1 MSISTTQKPTT
12 RRIVGM
18 VVGIVIIGL
27 GIALFKQSHLGNDSI
42 SALNMRLAELLGISL
57 GVQNVATNILFF
69 ALEFW
74 FGRKYIGLGTFVNG
88 IGMGFIITF
97 FYDPIAA
104 AFGPAASLPEQLV
117 WVVLAVLVTALGA
130 SLYQTAD
137 LGIAP
142 YDYLSLG
149 LRDYTH
155 FQYFGCRVFT
165 DAFCALLCW
174 LLGGLVGLGTL
185 ICAFCLGP
193 FIQFDVLFTDDL
205 YTRISRN
212 AIETANALKKGLAA
226 KGYRFFMDSPTNQ
239 LFVVLENTQLA
250 ALEGKAKFGF
260 WEKFDDSHT
269 VVRIATSWATKM
281 EEIEQLIALMA
292 LRLMRV

>member
-1 MSISTTQKPTT
+1 MSTSTTQKPTT

-74 FGRKYIGLGTFVNG
+74 FGRKYIGLGTFV
-88 IGMGFIITF
+88 I
-97 FYDPIAA
+97 
-104 AFGPAASLPEQLV
+104 GPAASLPEQLV

-193 FIQFDVLFTDDL
+193 FIQFFNGLVSERVLQ
-205 YTRISRN
+205 YKP
-212 AIETANALKKGLAA
+212 E
-226 KGYRFFMDSPTNQ
+226 
-239 LFVVLENTQLA
+239 
-250 ALEGKAKFGF
+250 KA
-260 WEKFDDSHT
+260 
-269 VVRIATSWATKM
+269 
-281 EEIEQLIALMA
+281 
-292 LRLMRV
+292 

>member
-88 IGMGFIITF
+88 ICIGYIVTA
-97 FYDPIAA
+97 FYDPIHAH
-104 AFGPAASLPEQLV
+104 FGDAPSLAVQLA
-117 WVVLAVLVTALGA
+117 WVIAAVLVTALGA

-149 LRDYTH
+149 LRDYTPCP
-155 FQYFGCRVFT
+155 YFGCRIFT
-165 DAFCALLCW
+165 DALSALLCW

-193 FIQFDVLFTDDL
+193 FIQFFNGLVSERVLQ
-205 YTRISRN
+205 YKP
-212 AIETANALKKGLAA
+212 E
-226 KGYRFFMDSPTNQ
+226 
-239 LFVVLENTQLA
+239 
-250 ALEGKAKFGF
+250 KA
-260 WEKFDDSHT
+260 
-269 VVRIATSWATKM
+269 
-281 EEIEQLIALMA
+281 
-292 LRLMRV
+292 

>member
-1 MSISTTQKPTT
+1 MSTSTTQKPTT

-18 VVGIVIIGL
+18 LVGIVIIGL

-117 WVVLAVLVTALGA
+117 WVVLAVRRRWAHLSTRRLTSALRPTITSRWVCGTTRTSSTSAAASSPTPSVPCSAGSWAVLWVWAPSSARSASDPSSSSSTASSPSG
-130 SLYQTAD
+130 SCSISPKKHEHNEKDIRRRQMSFLY
-137 LGIAP
+137 L
-142 YDYLSLG
+142 
-149 LRDYTH
+149 
-155 FQYFGCRVFT
+155 
-165 DAFCALLCW
+165 
-174 LLGGLVGLGTL
+174 
-185 ICAFCLGP
+185 
-193 FIQFDVLFTDDL
+193 
-205 YTRISRN
+205 TRI
-212 AIETANALKKGLAA
+212 
-226 KGYRFFMDSPTNQ
+226 
-239 LFVVLENTQLA
+239 
-250 ALEGKAKFGF
+250 
-260 WEKFDDSHT
+260 
-269 VVRIATSWATKM
+269 
-281 EEIEQLIALMA
+281 
-292 LRLMRV
+292 